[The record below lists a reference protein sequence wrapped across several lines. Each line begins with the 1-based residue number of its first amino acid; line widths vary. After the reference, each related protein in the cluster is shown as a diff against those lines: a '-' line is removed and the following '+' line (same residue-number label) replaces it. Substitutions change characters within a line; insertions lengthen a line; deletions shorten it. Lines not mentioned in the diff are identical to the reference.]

1 MNQGPIDPREQVL
14 LTALREVLNVV
25 PRAVEE
31 DLRIAAD
38 LSTTEYQALVALA
51 DTHPIGLRLSE
62 LATRTGLSNSRA
74 SRLAHS
80 LIWQGQARRRPV
92 FEDGRGLRLVA
103 TARGLERLH
112 HATACHVE
120 SVRRHVLDRLR
131 VGGFDL
137 DTLTRVLR
145 ELCP

>member
-1 MNQGPIDPREQVL
+1 MNHGPFDPREQAL
-14 LTALREVLNVV
+14 LAALREVLNVV
-25 PRAVEE
+25 PHAVEG

-38 LSTTEYQALVALA
+38 LSTTEYQALAALA
-51 DTHPIGLRLSE
+51 DAHPIGLRLSE
-62 LATRTGLSNSRA
+62 LAARTGLSNSRA

-80 LIWQGQARRRPV
+80 LVWQGQARRRPV

-103 TARGLERLH
+103 TARGLERLD
-112 HATACHVE
+112 HATICHAE

>member
-1 MNQGPIDPREQVL
+1 MNQGPFDPHEQAL

-31 DLRIAAD
+31 DLRIASD
-38 LSTTEYQALVALA
+38 LSTTEYQALAALA
-51 DTHPIGLRLSE
+51 DTHPVGLRLSE

-74 SRLAHS
+74 SRLDLS
-80 LIWQGQARRRPV
+80 LVRQGQARRRPV

-112 HATACHVE
+112 HATACHAE
-120 SVRRHVLDRLR
+120 SVRRHVLERLR

-137 DTLTRVLR
+137 DALTRMLR
-145 ELCP
+145 ELNP